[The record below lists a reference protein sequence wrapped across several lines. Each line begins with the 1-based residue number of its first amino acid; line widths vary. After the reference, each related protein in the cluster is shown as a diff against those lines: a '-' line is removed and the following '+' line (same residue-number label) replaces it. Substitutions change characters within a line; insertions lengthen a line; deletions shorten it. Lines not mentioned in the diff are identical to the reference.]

1 MSRRTNLA
9 RWLGELEDRCKRGFG
24 IWPSWAGAGVWSGGE
39 SIREQ
44 LCAPFTLSLTNFP
57 YELTRSDPE
66 LRTRVLKVTTM
77 NLISLLLLSLL
88 PLMAPVLSQSS
99 RAARVGFWYNV
110 LLNWPMFA
118 VCFAVN
124 AYWGPGVAKR
134 AQSVMHPA

>member
-1 MSRRTNLA
+1 MNNDHVSDT
-9 RWLGELEDRCKRGFG
+9 
-24 IWPSWAGAGVWSGGE
+24 
-39 SIREQ
+39 
-44 LCAPFTLSLTNFP
+44 
-57 YELTRSDPE
+57 SDPE
-66 LRTRVLKVTTM
+66 LRTRVLKVTTV

-88 PLMAPVLSQSS
+88 PLMAPVLSQSA

-134 AQSVMHPA
+134 AQAVMHPA